1 MREVRKGHERRVVKN
16 SIFPGR
22 MSCLKLE
29 IQEIAVK
36 MLLETE
42 FKTRKKKVKSVK
54 KWKPT
59 ENGNQ
64 RVGKNGMKAYK
75 IPHKLCDILLYLHV
89 GAILIKN

>member
-1 MREVRKGHERRVVKN
+1 
-16 SIFPGR
+16 

-42 FKTRKKKVKSVK
+42 SSKPGKKKVKSVK

-59 ENGNQ
+59 GNGNQ

>member
-1 MREVRKGHERRVVKN
+1 MSQIGNPRNSSKN
-16 SIFPGR
+16 VIGNR
-22 MSCLKLE
+22 
-29 IQEIAVK
+29 
-36 MLLETE
+36 E
-42 FKTRKKKVKSVK
+42 FKTREKKVKSVK

-59 ENGNQ
+59 GNGNQ